1 MMADQPPA
9 LPTSPL
15 RESIAEADA
24 RASVR
29 RHSEHLELLAANL
42 RALGLDES
50 VVDQQVMGV
59 FQEYER
65 ELARYL
71 ERARERTPS
80 DRR

>member
-1 MMADQPPA
+1 MMVDPPTA
-9 LPTSPL
+9 MPTSLL
-15 RESIAEADA
+15 RESVAEADA

-29 RHSEHLELLAANL
+29 RHTEHLEQLAANL
-42 RALGLDES
+42 RALGLDEA
-50 VVDQQVMGV
+50 VVDQEVIGV

>member
-1 MMADQPPA
+1 MADPPSA
-9 LPTSPL
+9 PPTSPL
-15 RESIAEADA
+15 RERIAEADA

-29 RHSEHLELLAANL
+29 RHSEHLEQLAANL

-50 VVDQQVMGV
+50 VVDQQVIGV

-65 ELARYL
+65 ELERYL
-71 ERARERTPS
+71 ERARDRSPA